1 MKRILTILFAAA
13 ITLTASAQ
21 GRFGADSAECVK
33 YLSYYKEYLK
43 HNNNADAIGPWRSA
57 YAICPPTA
65 SQNMLIDGQKLMR
78 WAYNKSKDAKERQ
91 GYLDTLM
98 QIYDLRIANYPKGAV
113 SAMNNKVIDIVNFKW
128 KEDDPEAVYNE
139 VKSIFAATG
148 ARAKDLVFVKFMEA
162 SANLYAA
169 GKISAENVIEDYSAI
184 SDKINEALTVDARDG
199 ARLAKAQKDVETLFM
214 NSGVASCD
222 NMIALLQPRYEAN
235 PNDEEV
241 LRSVVKM
248 LSAADCLDSDLYVNA
263 VESLYTIDPTSSTAY
278 LLYKLFARKDDTEK
292 AVEFLQK
299 AIDTSTGDAEQLASY
314 YLELGSYNYK
324 TVNNNAAAVAAAKKA
339 AELSDAYKG
348 RAYLLIGTIWGTS
361 RCGGS
366 EVAAQAHF
374 WVAYDYVNRA
384 KAADESLTEEANS
397 LASQY
402 QAYFPTQAD
411 AFMYDLTNGQSYT
424 AVCGT
429 MRETTTVRTTK

>member
-1 MKRILTILFAAA
+1 MFAAA

-43 HNNNADAIGPWRSA
+43 HNNNADAIGPWRNA

-78 WAYNKSKDAKERQ
+78 WAYNKSKDAKERE

-128 KEDDPEAVYNE
+128 KENDTEAVYNE
-139 VKSIFAATG
+139 VKSIFSATG
-148 ARAKDLVFVKFMEA
+148 SKAKDLVFVKLMEVSTA
-162 SANLYAA
+162 LY
-169 GKISAENVIEDYSAI
+169 GDSKISAETVIEDYSAI
-184 SDKINEALTVDARDG
+184 SDKISEALTVDARDG

-214 NSGVASCD
+214 NSGVASCE
-222 NMIALLQPRYEAN
+222 NMIALLQPRYDAN

-248 LSAADCLDSDLYVNA
+248 LSAADCLESDLYIKS
-263 VESLYTIDPTSSTAY
+263 VESLYAIDPTSSTAY
-278 LLYKLFARKDDTEK
+278 LLYKLYARKDDSAK

-324 TVNNNAAAVAAAKKA
+324 SAGNNAAAVAAAKKA
-339 AELSDAYKG
+339 AEVSEAYKG
-348 RAYLLIGTIWGTS
+348 RAYLLIGTIWGTA
-361 RCGGS
+361 RCSGN
-366 EVAAQAHF
+366 EVESQAHF
-374 WVAYDYVNRA
+374 WVAYDYVIRA
-384 KAADESLTEEANS
+384 KAADATLADEANS
-397 LASQY
+397 LVSQY
-402 QAYFPTQAD
+402 QAYFPSQAD

-424 AVCGT
+424 AVCGA
-429 MRETTTVRTTK
+429 MRETTTVRTAK

>member
-1 MKRILTILFAAA
+1 MFAAA

-43 HNNNADAIGPWRSA
+43 HNNNADAIGPWRNA

-78 WAYNKSKDAKERQ
+78 WAYNKSKDAKERE

-98 QIYDLRIANYPKGAV
+98 QIYDLRIANYPKGAI

-128 KEDDPEAVYNE
+128 KENDTEAVYNE
-139 VKSIFAATG
+139 VKSICAATG
-148 ARAKDLVFVKFMEA
+148 SKAKDLVFVKLMEVSTA
-162 SANLYAA
+162 LYGE
-169 GKISAENVIEDYSAI
+169 GKISAETVIEDYSAI
-184 SDKINEALTVDARDG
+184 SDKISEALTVDARDG

-214 NSGVASCD
+214 NSGVASCE
-222 NMIALLQPRYEAN
+222 NMIALLQPRYDAN

-248 LSAADCLDSDLYVNA
+248 LSAADCLESDLYIKS
-263 VESLYTIDPTSSTAY
+263 VESLYAIDPTSSTAY
-278 LLYKLFARKDDTEK
+278 LLYKLYARKDDSAK

-324 TVNNNAAAVAAAKKA
+324 SAGNNAAAVAAAKKA
-339 AELSDAYKG
+339 AEVSEAYKG

-361 RCGGS
+361 RCGGN
-366 EVAAQAHF
+366 EVESQAHF
-374 WVAYDYVNRA
+374 WVAYDYVIRA
-384 KAADESLTEEANS
+384 KAADATLADEANS

-402 QAYFPTQAD
+402 QAYFPSQAD

-424 AVCGT
+424 AVCGA
-429 MRETTTVRTTK
+429 MRETTTVRTAK

>member
-1 MKRILTILFAAA
+1 MFAAA

-43 HNNNADAIGPWRSA
+43 HNNNADAIGPWRNA

-78 WAYNKSKDAKERQ
+78 WAYNKSKDAKERE

-98 QIYDLRIANYPKGAV
+98 QIYDLRIANYPKGAI

-128 KEDDPEAVYNE
+128 KENDTEAVYNE
-139 VKSIFAATG
+139 VKSIFSATG
-148 ARAKDLVFVKFMEA
+148 SKAKDLVFVKLMEVSTA
-162 SANLYAA
+162 LYGE
-169 GKISAENVIEDYSAI
+169 GKISAETVIEDYGAI
-184 SDKINEALTVDARDG
+184 SDKISEALTVDARDG

-214 NSGVASCD
+214 NSGVASCE
-222 NMIALLQPRYEAN
+222 NMIALLQPRYDAN

-248 LSAADCLDSDLYVNA
+248 LSAADCLESDLYIKS
-263 VESLYTIDPTSSTAY
+263 VESLYAIDPTSSTAY
-278 LLYKLFARKDDTEK
+278 LLYKLYARKDDSAK

-324 TVNNNAAAVAAAKKA
+324 SAGNNAAAVAAAKKA
-339 AELSDAYKG
+339 AEVSEAYKG

-361 RCGGS
+361 RCGGN
-366 EVAAQAHF
+366 EVESQAHF
-374 WVAYDYVNRA
+374 WVAYDYVIRA
-384 KAADESLTEEANS
+384 KAADATLADEANS

-402 QAYFPTQAD
+402 QAYFPSQAD

-424 AVCGT
+424 AVCGA
-429 MRETTTVRTTK
+429 MRETTTVRTAK

>member
-1 MKRILTILFAAA
+1 MFAAA

-43 HNNNADAIGPWRSA
+43 HNNNADAIGPWRNA

-78 WAYNKSKDAKERQ
+78 WAYNKSKDAKERE

-98 QIYDLRIANYPKGAV
+98 QIYDLRIANYPKGAI

-128 KEDDPEAVYNE
+128 KENDTEAVYNE
-139 VKSIFAATG
+139 VKSICSATG
-148 ARAKDLVFVKFMEA
+148 SKAKDLVFVKLMEVSTA
-162 SANLYAA
+162 LYGE
-169 GKISAENVIEDYSAI
+169 GKISAETVIEDYSAI
-184 SDKINEALTVDARDG
+184 SDKISEALTVDARDG

-214 NSGVASCD
+214 NSGVASCE
-222 NMIALLQPRYEAN
+222 NMIALLQPRYDAN

-248 LSAADCLDSDLYVNA
+248 LSAADCLESDLYIKS
-263 VESLYTIDPTSSTAY
+263 VESLYAIDPTSSTAY
-278 LLYKLFARKDDTEK
+278 LLYKLYARKDDSAK

-324 TVNNNAAAVAAAKKA
+324 SAGNNAAAVAAAKKA
-339 AELSDAYKG
+339 AEVSEAYKG

-361 RCGGS
+361 RCGGN
-366 EVAAQAHF
+366 EVESQAHF
-374 WVAYDYVNRA
+374 WVAYDYVIRA
-384 KAADESLTEEANS
+384 KAADATLADEANS

-402 QAYFPTQAD
+402 QAYFPSQAD

-424 AVCGT
+424 AVCGA
-429 MRETTTVRTTK
+429 MRETTTVRTAK

>member
-1 MKRILTILFAAA
+1 MFAAA

-43 HNNNADAIGPWRSA
+43 HNNNADAIGPWRNA

-78 WAYNKSKDAKERQ
+78 WAYNKSKDAKERE

-98 QIYDLRIANYPKGAV
+98 QIYDLRIANYPKGAI

-128 KEDDPEAVYNE
+128 KENDTEAVYNE
-139 VKSIFAATG
+139 VKSIFSATG
-148 ARAKDLVFVKFMEA
+148 SKAKDLVFVKLMEVSTA
-162 SANLYAA
+162 LYGE
-169 GKISAENVIEDYSAI
+169 GKISAETVIEDYSAI
-184 SDKINEALTVDARDG
+184 SDKISEALTVDARDG

-214 NSGVASCD
+214 NSGVASCE
-222 NMIALLQPRYEAN
+222 NMIALLQPRYDAN

-248 LSAADCLDSDLYVNA
+248 LSAADCLESDLYIKS
-263 VESLYTIDPTSSTAY
+263 VESLYAIDPTSSTAY
-278 LLYKLFARKDDTEK
+278 LLYKLYARKDDSAK

-324 TVNNNAAAVAAAKKA
+324 SAGNNAAAVAAAKKA
-339 AELSDAYKG
+339 AEVSEAYKG
-348 RAYLLIGTIWGTS
+348 RAYLLIGTIWGTA
-361 RCGGS
+361 RCSGN
-366 EVAAQAHF
+366 EVESQAHF
-374 WVAYDYVNRA
+374 WVAYDYVIRA
-384 KAADESLTEEANS
+384 KAADATLADEANS

-402 QAYFPTQAD
+402 QAYFPSQAD

-424 AVCGT
+424 AVCGA
-429 MRETTTVRTTK
+429 MRETTTVRTAK

>member
-43 HNNNADAIGPWRSA
+43 HNNNADAIGPWRNA

-78 WAYNKSKDAKERQ
+78 WAYNKSKDAKERE

-98 QIYDLRIANYPKGAV
+98 QIYDLRIANYPKGAI

-128 KEDDPEAVYNE
+128 KENDTEAVYNE
-139 VKSIFAATG
+139 VKSICSATG
-148 ARAKDLVFVKFMEA
+148 SKAKDLVFVKLMEVSTA
-162 SANLYAA
+162 LYGE
-169 GKISAENVIEDYSAI
+169 GKISAETVIEDYSAI
-184 SDKINEALTVDARDG
+184 SDKISEALTVDARDG

-214 NSGVASCD
+214 NSGVASCE
-222 NMIALLQPRYEAN
+222 NMIALLQPRYDAN

-248 LSAADCLDSDLYVNA
+248 LSAADCLESDLYIKS
-263 VESLYTIDPTSSTAY
+263 VESLYAIDPTSSTAY
-278 LLYKLFARKDDTEK
+278 LLYKLYARKDDSAK

-324 TVNNNAAAVAAAKKA
+324 SAGNNAAAVAAAKKA
-339 AELSDAYKG
+339 AEVSEAYKG

-361 RCGGS
+361 RCGGN
-366 EVAAQAHF
+366 EVESQAHF
-374 WVAYDYVNRA
+374 WVAYDYVIRA
-384 KAADESLTEEANS
+384 KAADATLADEANS

-402 QAYFPTQAD
+402 QAYFPSQAD

-424 AVCGT
+424 AVCGA
-429 MRETTTVRTTK
+429 MRETTTVRTAK